1 MSNYVVDESRFMIP
15 DEHETMSWFKEGEEL
30 PFGISFSE
38 KLEGSDVWQLYASE
52 DSNYLILAVKEDLG
66 QRWISEGFCR
76 EKSLYKYEHKEDSYY
91 LLISP
96 SSLNICEVTSIR
108 AGKSLQTALGFY
120 SALKN
125 SRNHNTEVNLRDGIY
140 CQKLSVIL
148 PTYSSIPKLSDR
160 ALFLNILRDK
170 NEPEN
175 LSSPEELPGGLPWF
189 ICKQFLRE
197 RGFNIPDVELYL
209 QSGEAVDDFFELKHQ
224 DAIVLGPLLVHNHY
238 QVFDTDSDK
247 YILLFDKL
255 WADALLATTLVSQIN
270 ISSIALD
277 GHMLYALT
285 FPKQDPLECL
295 NDRVFGLNAHSLIE
309 LAQAIRRSRK
319 ACPEARLKD
328 ALYVKSLGVL
338 LPESFLDKDIND
350 ASLMQEIAWDGPFAM
365 APILDDI
372 REDAILIAK
381 N

>member
-1 MSNYVVDESRFMIP
+1 MSDYVVDESRFMIP
-15 DEHETMSWFKEGEEL
+15 DEHESVTWFAEGDEL
-30 PFGISFSE
+30 PFGMSFSE
-38 KLEGSDVWQLYASE
+38 KLEGSDIWQLYASA
-52 DSNYLILAVKEDLG
+52 DSKYLILAVKEDLG
-66 QRWISEGFCR
+66 QRWLAEGFCR
-76 EKSLYKYEHKEDSYY
+76 EGSLYKHDHKGESYY

-96 SSLNICEVTSIR
+96 ASLKICEVTSIR
-108 AGKSLQTALGFY
+108 AGKSLHTALGFY

-125 SRNHNTEVNLRDGIY
+125 SRSHNTEVNLRDGIY

-148 PTYSSIPKLSDR
+148 PIYSSIPKLADR
-160 ALFLNILRDK
+160 ALFLNVLRGK
-170 NEPEN
+170 NDPEN

-197 RGFNIPDVELYL
+197 RGFNIPDVDLYL
-209 QSGEAVDDFFELKHQ
+209 QSGEVVDDFFELKHQ
-224 DAIVLGPLLVHNHY
+224 NACILGPLLVHNHY

-255 WADALLATTLVSQIN
+255 WAEALLATTLISQIN
-270 ISSIALD
+270 VSSIALD
-277 GHMLYALT
+277 GQMVYALT
-285 FPKQDPLECL
+285 FQKQDSLECL
-295 NDRVFGLNAHSLIE
+295 NDRVFGLDAHSLIE

-319 ACPEARLKD
+319 ACPKARFND

-338 LPESFLDKDIND
+338 LPEAFLDSDIND
-350 ASLMQEIAWDGPFAM
+350 VSLMQSIAWDGPFAM

-372 REDAILIAK
+372 REDAILIVK